1 MREESG
7 HIKGL
12 YCVCP
17 VTMRLVMREEN
28 GHIIG
33 GRGYTQSVVQYNG
46 DGGFLETI
54 HTMVG
59 LVSETVSA
67 GLLDVLTIYR
77 REREVTINSINHQFS
92 THRTF

>member
-28 GHIIG
+28 GHIKG
-33 GRGYTQSVVQYNG
+33 GGGIHRVSYNIMVTEGSSRLYTQW
-46 DGGFLETI
+46 
-54 HTMVG
+54 
-59 LVSETVSA
+59 LVWLVRPYPQ
-67 GLLDVLTIYR
+67 DC
-77 REREVTINSINHQFS
+77 
-92 THRTF
+92 